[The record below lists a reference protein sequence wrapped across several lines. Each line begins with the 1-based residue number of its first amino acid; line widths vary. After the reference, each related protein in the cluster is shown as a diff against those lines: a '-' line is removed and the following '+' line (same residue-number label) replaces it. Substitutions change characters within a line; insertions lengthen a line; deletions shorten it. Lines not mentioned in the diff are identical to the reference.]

1 MDITTPKYSKARYD
15 EIVKE
20 VSLYLKKVDYN
31 TEKIP
36 FVLVGH
42 VETGVLKRGMVI
54 TFGPSG
60 LTTEVNSVEMHHEAL
75 QEALLSDSVGF
86 NVKNAIVNDLKCG
99 YVAFDSKNN
108 PAKEASNFTSQVI
121 WFEKEP
127 KFLKNGDVG
136 FVKMVP
142 TKPIFVETFF
152 KYPSLGRFV
161 VRDMRQMVAVGV
173 IKQVEKKDP
182 TGAKIT

>member
-1 MDITTPKYSKARYD
+1 MDATTPKYSKARYD

-20 VSLYLKKVDYN
+20 VSLYLKKVDFN
-31 TEKIP
+31 TEKIL
-36 FVLVGH
+36 FVPMGH
-42 VETGVLKRGMVI
+42 VETGVLKRGMVV

-60 LTTEVNSVEMHHEAL
+60 LTTEVKSIKMHRKAL
-75 QEALLSDSVGF
+75 QEALPSDSVGF
-86 NVKNAIVNDLKCG
+86 NVKNATVKDLKCG
-99 YVAFDSKNN
+99 YVASDSKND
-108 PAKEASNFTSQVI
+108 PAKEATNFTSQAI

-127 KFLKNGDVG
+127 KFLKNGDTG

-142 TKPIFVETFF
+142 TKPIVVETFF

-161 VRDMRQMVAVGV
+161 VRDMRQMVVVGV

>member
-1 MDITTPKYSKARYD
+1 MDATTPKYSKARYD

-36 FVLVGH
+36 FVPVGH
-42 VETGVLKRGMVI
+42 VETDVLK
-54 TFGPSG
+54 
-60 LTTEVNSVEMHHEAL
+60 HAL
-75 QEALLSDSVGF
+75 QEALPSDSVGF
-86 NVKNAIVNDLKCG
+86 NVKNATVKDFKCG
-99 YVAFDSKNN
+99 YVASDSKNDH
-108 PAKEASNFTSQVI
+108 AKEAANFTSQAI

-127 KFLKNGDVG
+127 KFLKNGDAG

-142 TKPIFVETFF
+142 SKPIVVETFF
-152 KYPSLGRFV
+152 EYPSLGRFAM
-161 VRDMRQMVAVGV
+161 RDMRQMVAVGA

>member
-1 MDITTPKYSKARYD
+1 MDATTPKYSKARYD

-36 FVLVGH
+36 FVPVGH
-42 VETGVLKRGMVI
+42 VETSVLKRGMVF

-60 LTTEVNSVEMHHEAL
+60 LTTKVKSIEMHHEAL
-75 QEALLSDSVGF
+75 QEALPSDSVGF
-86 NVKNAIVNDLKCG
+86 NVKNATVKDLKCG
-99 YVAFDSKNN
+99 YVASDSKND
-108 PAKEASNFTSQVI
+108 PAKEAANFTSQI

-127 KFLKNGDVG
+127 KFLKNGDAG
-136 FVKMVP
+136 FVKIVP
-142 TKPIFVETFF
+142 TKPIVVETFF
-152 KYPSLGRFV
+152 EYPSLGRFV
-161 VRDMRQMVAVGV
+161 VRDMRQMVVVGV